1 MDESYR
7 FWLAAFQ
14 HMIGTKKYSQ
24 VALVEKI
31 KEVAPSIRITKGH
44 LNTIYKERTGKGG
57 KIIRASLEL
66 QEAIANVYGFNHFE
80 FMEVGK
86 DLIGSKNH
94 LEESAVRSGAPHNSH
109 PPVPSYT
116 DLTFE
121 DLNDAEPAE
130 FDQKIEDYVTTVKDD
145 LGRSARFVAE
155 KIKLITKNR
164 NQIEQE
170 RKQLQSIIEA
180 SSDAI
185 KVNRAKDKVVIYEN
199 QAYRRLIGRSL
210 LWKPCPGLCGE
221 PGEKCYVEGVSARG
235 HTLHSIR
242 EWNNRWYEIVA
253 DPIKRDGILYAVV
266 AVIRDITEHYS
277 HSLKASRTQS
287 RLQNLLDDISD
298 SVVMFDENRQI
309 VGITSHHLIDNV
321 ERPTDLNSFILY
333 AAKRFSGVEKAY
345 DLFNQVYRD
354 QKECEFATSHKL
366 TGKKWLVKASP
377 VFDQKA
383 FIGIKIVSREA
394 ES

>member
-7 FWLAAFQ
+7 YWLAAFQ

-31 KEVAPSIRITKGH
+31 KEVAPTIRITKGH
-44 LNTIYKERTGKGG
+44 LNAIYKERASRGG

-66 QEAIANVYGFNHFE
+66 QEAIARVYGFNHFE
-80 FMEVGK
+80 FMEIGK
-86 DLIGSKNH
+86 DFIGSNTY
-94 LEESAVRSGAPHNSH
+94 LEESAVRSIAPDNSH
-109 PPVPSYT
+109 SRIPHST
-116 DLTFE
+116 DLTYE
-121 DLNDAEPAE
+121 DLNNIEPSE
-130 FDQKIEDYVTTVKDD
+130 FDQKIENYVTTVKDD

-155 KIKLITKNR
+155 KIKLITNNR

-170 RKQLQSIIEA
+170 RKQLQSLIEA

-199 QAYRRLIGRSL
+199 QSYRRLIGRSL

-221 PGEKCYVEGVSARG
+221 PGEKCYVEAVEKSGYTV
-235 HTLHSIR
+235 HTIR

-277 HSLKASRTQS
+277 HSLKASRTES
-287 RLQNLLDDISD
+287 RLQNLLNSISD
-298 SVVMFDENRQI
+298 SVVIFDENRKI
-309 VGITSHHLIDNV
+309 VGITSHHIIEDV

-333 AAKRFSGVEKAY
+333 AGKRFYGVEEAF
-345 DLFNQVYRD
+345 DRLNQVYRD
-354 QKECEFATSHKL
+354 QKECEFTTSHRL
-366 TGKKWLVKASP
+366 TKKEWLVKASP
-377 VFDQKA
+377 VFDQEA
-383 FIGIKIVSREA
+383 FIGIKIVSKELK
-394 ES
+394 